1 MKKIT
6 VNEFLCWNCF
16 VISCVMIVH
25 SIDIS
30 NFSGSLPESEVVTKI
45 TSQISSFLV
54 IVIGVEL
61 VNGYD
66 C

>member
-1 MKKIT
+1 
-6 VNEFLCWNCF
+6 
-16 VISCVMIVH
+16 MIVH